1 MIISGNTV
9 ERPIISLDGLLAF
22 DSRFHLLQG
31 KQLRRLWGRTKF
43 AQAIASQSVVR
54 ARNLCERAKFHT
66 GYMRTNAPLVYLQA
80 QNIERAVFA
89 QFCFYNLARRCTQH
103 FLVS

>member
-22 DSRFHLLQG
+22 DSRFHLLPG

-43 AQAIASQSVVR
+43 AQASQSVSR
-54 ARNLCERAKFHT
+54 AREES
-66 GYMRTNAPLVYLQA
+66 V
-80 QNIERAVFA
+80 
-89 QFCFYNLARRCTQH
+89 
-103 FLVS
+103 